1 MCARAVIE
9 RFHLIIRL
17 IMSIR
22 PNAMDKKNCIRQL
35 PSPEHPYIAF
45 SHKKLALLAITM
57 FTFCKV
63 D

>member
-17 IMSIR
+17 IRLIR
-22 PNAMDKKNCIRQL
+22 PNAIDKKICTRKF
-35 PSPEHPYIAF
+35 PSPEQPYIAF
-45 SHKKLALLAITM
+45 SPKKLALLAISM

>member
-17 IMSIR
+17 IRSIR
-22 PNAMDKKNCIRQL
+22 PNATDKKICIRQF

-45 SHKKLALLAITM
+45 SPKKLALLAITK

>member
-9 RFHLIIRL
+9 RIHLIIRL
-17 IMSIR
+17 IRSIR
-22 PNAMDKKNCIRQL
+22 PNAMDRKICIRQF

-45 SHKKLALLAITM
+45 SQKQLALLAITM

>member
-1 MCARAVIE
+1 MCTRAVIE

-17 IMSIR
+17 IRSIR
-22 PNAMDKKNCIRQL
+22 PNAKDKK
-35 PSPEHPYIAF
+35 IASGSF
-45 SHKKLALLAITM
+45 LVLSTHILHFHQKKLALLAITM

>member
-17 IMSIR
+17 IRSIMH
-22 PNAMDKKNCIRQL
+22 NAMDTFFCIRQFR
-35 PSPEHPYIAF
+35 SPEHPYIAF
-45 SHKKLALLAITM
+45 SLNKLALLAITM
-57 FTFCKV
+57 FTFCKE